1 VIHTAFRN
9 DCAGEAST
17 QQQSIIGVDK
27 KKKMV
32 DGEMKVAEDLAKV
45 HINDDGAV
53 SDLNE
58 MRSSTK
64 QAPGDESA
72 GPVRR
77 LERNKSGPNGMR
89 GAGPSRRAPPKRS
102 QSHKIGRPVFTKDMP
117 AEPQRGVVRNT
128 SGRLRAVPGRTRSFG
143 RSAPDRSGSNNSLKA
158 YRKQQATGQ
167 YVETGDGDS
176 VCDSVFTSAS
186 NQTLDSIMLR
196 KKQFTGDGAAPGSA
210 TALRRPRA
218 EEDGV
223 SFEFDESLHTVDSIN
238 LHHRHAQEEY
248 DEDCDLS
255 VFSESFAS
263 TDTYEMS
270 DYEDEKGKIIKEDPE
285 AVDDLTE

>member
-1 VIHTAFRN
+1 M
-9 DCAGEAST
+9 S
-17 QQQSIIGVDK
+17 
-27 KKKMV
+27 
-32 DGEMKVAEDLAKV
+32 DGETKVVEDLAKV
-45 HINDDGAV
+45 KINDDNAV

-58 MRSSTK
+58 MRSSIK
-64 QAPGDESA
+64 EAPGDKAPE
-72 GPVRR
+72 GPVRK

-89 GAGPSRRAPPKRS
+89 TGPSRRAPPKRS
-102 QSHKIGRPVFTKDMP
+102 QSHKIGRPVFSKEMP
-117 AEPQRGVVRNT
+117 SEPQRGVARNT
-128 SGRLRAVPGRTRSFG
+128 SGRLRAAPGRTRSFG
-143 RSAPDRSGSNNSLKA
+143 RSAPDRSGSTSSLKA

-196 KKQFTGDGAAPGSA
+196 KKQFTGDGPAAAGVA
-210 TALRRPRA
+210 AALRRPRGV
-218 EEDGV
+218 EDRA

-238 LHHRHAQEEY
+238 LHHKHAQDEY

-263 TDTYEMS
+263 TDTYVMS
-270 DYEDEKGKIIKEDPE
+270 DYEEEEGAIIKEE
-285 AVDDLTE
+285 IETLDDHTE